1 MLRGEPGYVD
11 QVIRLERFRAAHPE
25 ISVECL
31 NPARWRAVI
40 PLESGESVLTRT
52 GLRELLDAL
61 DRRVREATGEAG
73 QPNPC

>member
-1 MLRGEPGYVD
+1 MLRGVPDYVD

-25 ISVECL
+25 IKVECL

-40 PLESGESVLTRT
+40 PLDSGENVITRT

-61 DRRVREATGEAG
+61 DRRLREDTGEAG
-73 QPNPC
+73 QPPPP